1 MDGDGEPAGDL
12 TPADRGRGVLEGAFR
27 LLDVLSRAPAGAGL
41 SEVSRDAG
49 LPKASAYRL
58 LEQLVDLA
66 AVRRDDRRYFV
77 GAHLARLGAA
87 WQPDPVLERAAREPV
102 RLLSALGSSVA
113 LVTVLRENRVRA
125 VSATRGVVTEIP
137 RIRPYDEFPVRSAA
151 GRLLLVGS
159 RAADDAPPA
168 GFGDEEWRCAVKEFR
183 RTGAVVDQQDVLP
196 GVCCVAAPVRGP
208 AGDVVAAVSALVVK
222 PTLPAGLTELVVRA
236 SREVTRN
243 LELAASVR

>member
-1 MDGDGEPAGDL
+1 MDGDGEPAG
-12 TPADRGRGVLEGAFR
+12 DRGRGVLEGAFR

-66 AVRRDDRRYFV
+66 AVQRDDRRYFV
-77 GAHLARLGAA
+77 GPHLARLGGA
-87 WQPDPVLERAAREPV
+87 WQPHPVLERAAREPV
-102 RLLSALGSSVA
+102 RLLSAWGSSAA

-125 VSATRGVVTEIP
+125 VSATRGAVTEIP

-151 GRLLLVGS
+151 GRLLLLGS
-159 RAADDAPPA
+159 RAADGPPPP
-168 GFGDEEWRCAVKEFR
+168 GFGEEEWRSAAREFR
-183 RTGAVVDQQDVLP
+183 RTSVVVDHQDVLP

-208 AGDVVAAVSALVVK
+208 AGEVVAAVSALVVK
-222 PTLPAGLTELVVRA
+222 PVLPAGLTELVVRA
-236 SREVTRN
+236 ARDITRN
-243 LELAASVR
+243 LGLATSVR